1 LPAALPICSPLF
13 GIWTYN
19 APDPG
24 SFYFRFVF
32 YSIILTLW
40 LPPLYSLL
48 YDLVLPRMRGI
59 TSSVFII
66 ITTLLGLGMGPY
78 FVGIVS
84 DRNGGD
90 LAQAII
96 SINVVVPVIVVILLF
111 LLTRINRDEST
122 LLERAR
128 AGGEAV

>member
-1 LPAALPICSPLF
+1 QFGLLAAALGMAGPIVAGPLSDWLTARLGGRGRVWLTMFSLGISPFF
-13 GIWTYN
+13 GIWTYT
-19 APDPG
+19 AEDPT
-24 SFYFRFVF
+24 SFYLRFVG
-32 YSIILTLW
+32 YSLSLTLW

-66 ITTLLGLGMGPY
+66 IATLLGLGMGPY

-90 LAQAII
+90 LSAAI
-96 SINVVVPVIVVILLF
+96 
-111 LLTRINRDEST
+111 
-122 LLERAR
+122 
-128 AGGEAV
+128 